1 MSATNQEKADY
12 IARIDNKA
20 KVDNISIKHAARKLG
35 LKDWRYWVY
44 KNDLKESARADP
56 DRAQKIRVAQ
66 EDQHAQEDQPVNIS
80 FNVSHDVWVKLEA
93 QAALY
98 ATQPAYIAQII
109 LHDAVRKNGGDTSRT
124 IPPSVP

>member
-1 MSATNQEKADY
+1 MSTTNQEKADY

-44 KNDLKESARADP
+44 KNDLKASEYPAAAGSRTSVQP
-56 DRAQKIRVAQ
+56 P
-66 EDQHAQEDQPVNIS
+66 ELDQPVNIS